1 MYRKVLTGR
10 SYFND
15 KVVETKIKQQCKS
28 GWFWKTRDLCWNE
41 ILIILSCLRW
51 KGIRKRALGLWP
63 AGGPV
68 RAFWDQKGLN
78 YGAVSPELSPP
89 PSLHMCTP
97 GWRFGFTLCTD
108 TLLALLK
115 TSVRLSVS
123 LVFYINSVSCDL
135 IYFCAYPIDRFTGWA
150 MFSTWIRQIYHFTS
164 DTSGET
170 KF

>member
-1 MYRKVLTGR
+1 MILKD
-10 SYFND
+10 S
-15 KVVETKIKQQCKS
+15 
-28 GWFWKTRDLCWNE
+28 LCLLKR

-89 PSLHMCTP
+89 PPLHMCTP

-135 IYFCAYPIDRFTGWA
+135 IYFCAHLINWFTGWA
-150 MFSTWIRQIYHFTS
+150 MFSTWIRQKLSFYIWRLTEKQIYLVCF
-164 DTSGET
+164 
-170 KF
+170 

>member
-1 MYRKVLTGR
+1 MVD
-10 SYFND
+10 S
-15 KVVETKIKQQCKS
+15 
-28 GWFWKTRDLCWNE
+28 RDICWNE
-41 ILIILSCLRW
+41 ILIILSCLIW

-89 PSLHMCTP
+89 PPLHMCTP

-115 TSVRLSVS
+115 TCVRLSVS
-123 LVFYINSVSCDL
+123 LAFYTNFVSCAYL
-135 IYFCAYPIDRFTGWA
+135 IDQYTGWA
-150 MFSTWIRQIYHFTS
+150 MFSTRIRQKLSFYIWNLMENQIYVVCF
-164 DTSGET
+164 
-170 KF
+170 

>member
-1 MYRKVLTGR
+1 MVKT
-10 SYFND
+10 
-15 KVVETKIKQQCKS
+15 EIKQHCKS
-28 GWFWKTRDLCWNE
+28 GCFWTPRGICWNE

-89 PSLHMCTP
+89 PPLHMCTP

-115 TSVRLSVS
+115 TSVSPSVS
-123 LVFYINSVSCDL
+123 LAFTRSRVIWFMFVLILLINTLVEQSFQHEFVHV
-135 IYFCAYPIDRFTGWA
+135 
-150 MFSTWIRQIYHFTS
+150 YHCTS
-164 DTSGET
+164 DPSWKT
-170 KF
+170 KSIKFPCNNCYL

>member
-1 MYRKVLTGR
+1 M
-10 SYFND
+10 
-15 KVVETKIKQQCKS
+15 
-28 GWFWKTRDLCWNE
+28 
-41 ILIILSCLRW
+41 RW

-89 PSLHMCTP
+89 PPLHMCTP

-115 TSVRLSVS
+115 TSVRPSIS
-123 LVFYINSVSCDL
+123 LAFTRSCVVRLMFVRILLINILVEQC
-135 IYFCAYPIDRFTGWA
+135 FQHEFVHV
-150 MFSTWIRQIYHFTS
+150 YHCTS
-164 DTSGET
+164 DPSWKT
-170 KF
+170 KSIKFSCNNCYSYSLLVVLAIFTYYFVVRLLYSVNWQFNFMFQLISWSF